1 MTYIKILTALT
12 ALALLTACGSPTVNI
27 GEVNINNGALCDTNP
42 YGANCG
48 EEFETP
54 RQTIASGCRTDDSGA
69 LCDDAT
75 TFVCDKNF
83 DDMLCDDITEYV
95 DQREVVMEQC
105 TDTKTQ
111 AACDEED
118 RITACDANEFA
129 SDCAEQKYVDKRR
142 MTCTSDKTSTR
153 CMPTVDLI
161 CGADGDIFD
170 DFCTGLTDTDT
181 MRANAC
187 QTHGTDAGGDDSCAA
202 SLASSCTI
210 TDPFIYAGCKDVE
223 GIAGVRMMYCET
235 PATAWNPKCMETT
248 HGAVNTTRVTA
259 CQMFG
264 TDTGMGGD
272 DSCATSL
279 AIVCNDIANPFIYEG
294 CDDVAGIN
302 AGVRKI
308 FCETPAT
315 AWNPKCMDTTHG
327 AVDATRVTAC
337 EMFGTDTDMG
347 GDTSCA
353 TSLISVCLLANPFIH
368 AGCDDVVG
376 INAGVRTMFCEMPAN
391 AWNPKCMETTHGTVS
406 ATRVTACQMFGTDT
420 GMGGDD
426 SCATSLISVCLLANP
441 FIHAGCDDVAGIDD
455 GVRTMFCEMPANA
468 WNPKCMQTTHG
479 AVNATRV
486 MACEM
491 FGTDTGMGGDDSCA
505 TSLASSCTITNPFI
519 HEGCDDVVGI
529 DAGVR
534 TMFCEMPANAWNP
547 KCMDT
552 THGTVIATRMTAC
565 QMFGTGMGG
574 DTSCAD
580 SLASSCTIT
589 NPFIHAG
596 CDDVTDIDSGVRTM
610 FCEMPANAWN
620 PKCMD
625 TTHGTVNATRMTA
638 CEMFGTGMGGDDSCA
653 TSLISVC
660 LLANPFIHAGC
671 DDVAGIDAGVRTM
684 FCEMPANAWNP
695 KCMDTTHGTVIA
707 TRMTACQMFGT
718 GMGGDTSCATSLISV
733 CLLANPF
740 IHEGCDD
747 IVGIDAGV
755 RKIFCETPAT
765 AWNPK
770 CMDTTHG
777 AVDATRVTACE
788 MFGTNTD
795 TGGDDSCANSLISVC
810 LLANPF
816 IHEGCDD
823 VVGINA
829 GVRTMFCEMPANAW
843 NPKCMDTTHG
853 TVNATRM
860 TACEMFGTDT
870 GMGGDDSCAT
880 SLISVCLLANP
891 FIHAGCDDVAGIDDG
906 VRTMF
911 CEMPANA
918 WNPKCMETTHG
929 TVNATRMTA
938 CEMFGTDTNMG
949 GDTSCATSLISV
961 CLIANP
967 FAHAGCD
974 DVTDID
980 SGVRTMFCEMPAN
993 AWNPKCMDTTHG
1005 AVTTTRMTACEMFG
1019 TGMGGDDSC
1028 ATSLISVCLLANP
1041 FIHEGC
1047 NDVVGID
1054 AGLRKTFCE
1063 TPANAWN
1070 PKCMDTTHG
1079 AVNATRVTAC
1089 QMFGTGTGGDN
1100 SCATSLASV
1109 CNDIANPFIHAGCD
1123 DVAGIDA
1130 GVRTMYCQMSANAW
1144 NPKCMDT
1151 THGTVTAT
1159 RGDACLEFGT
1169 DTTKGGHR
1177 SCVSN
1182 TLAESSCASNPFDS
1196 ANPGCAILT
1205 KFEMIVRTY
1214 CKASHVTGCP
1224 TATYDAWVASFPDN
1238 APLLAS
1244 NLAPTAGNKFLQG
1257 KETGLNTTG
1266 LGDFTADSF
1275 NFQTA
1280 TYNGMLFGGSATNGV
1295 AFQYGNIGGKRYFY
1309 AGLLSGTDLGP
1320 PLTEAVTNATWYGR
1334 IVVLQNRDWYL
1345 TRAGKIYGDIDLTV
1359 NYDGDNNGTIRG
1371 SYDEYTVNGT
1381 FDSKGIMGG
1390 NVTRSKIDTYTRRTF
1405 IGDSNATTTTTYSFQ
1420 RRVVGPLTGLIGQT
1434 EAVGVFIGQ
1443 DFTNYD
1449 DKPRQVDANLNN
1461 FKHPATRAG
1470 FAGGFIARSTRP

>member
-69 LCDDAT
+69 LCEDAT

-111 AACDEED
+111 KACDEED

-129 SDCAEQKYVDKRR
+129 TDCAEQKYVDKRR
-142 MTCTSDKTSTR
+142 MTCSGDKTATR

-210 TDPFIYAGCKDVE
+210 TDPFIYAGCKDVA
-223 GIAGVRMMYCET
+223 GIAGVRMMYCQT
-235 PATAWNPKCMETT
+235 PANAWDAE
-248 HGAVNTTRVTA
+248 
-259 CQMFG
+259 
-264 TDTGMGGD
+264 
-272 DSCATSL
+272 
-279 AIVCNDIANPFIYEG
+279 
-294 CDDVAGIN
+294 
-302 AGVRKI
+302 
-308 FCETPAT
+308 
-315 AWNPKCMDTTHG
+315 CMDITHG
-327 AVDATRVTAC
+327 AVDTTRMTAC
-337 EMFGTDTDMG
+337 EMFGTDTGTG

-353 TSLISVCLLANPFIH
+353 NSLISVCLIA
-368 AGCDDVVG
+368 
-376 INAGVRTMFCEMPAN
+376 
-391 AWNPKCMETTHGTVS
+391 
-406 ATRVTACQMFGTDT
+406 
-420 GMGGDD
+420 
-426 SCATSLISVCLLANP
+426 
-441 FIHAGCDDVAGIDD
+441 
-455 GVRTMFCEMPANA
+455 
-468 WNPKCMQTTHG
+468 
-479 AVNATRV
+479 
-486 MACEM
+486 
-491 FGTDTGMGGDDSCA
+491 
-505 TSLASSCTITNPFI
+505 NPFI

-547 KCMDT
+547 KCMQT
-552 THGTVIATRMTAC
+552 THGAVNTTRVTAC
-565 QMFGTGMGG
+565 QMFGTDTGTGGHTSCATSLAGVCLIANPFIHEGCDDVVGIDAGLRKTFCETPATAWNPKCMDTTHGAVTTTRMTACEMFGTDTGMGG
-574 DTSCAD
+574 DDSCATSLISVCLIANPFIHEGCDDVVGIDAGLRKTFCETPATAWNPKCMDTTHGAVTTTRMTACEMFGTDTGTGGHTSCATSLAGVCLIANPFIHEGCD
-580 SLASSCTIT
+580 DVVGIDAGLRKTFCETPANAWNPKCMDGMHGTVNTTRVTACQMFGTDTGMGGDDSCAASLASSCTIT
-589 NPFIHAG
+589 NPFIHEGCDDVTDIDSGVRTMFCEMPANAWNPKCMDTTHGTVNATRVTACQMFGTDTGTGGDDSCANSLISVCLLANPFIHAG

-638 CEMFGTGMGGDDSCA
+638 CQMFGTGTGGDDSCA
-653 TSLISVC
+653 TSLAGVC
-660 LLANPFIHAGC
+660 LIANPFIHEGC
-671 DDVAGIDAGVRTM
+671 DDVVGIDAGVRTM

-695 KCMDTTHGTVIA
+695 KCMDTTHGTV
-707 TRMTACQMFGT
+707 T
-718 GMGGDTSCATSLISV
+718 
-733 CLLANPF
+733 
-740 IHEGCDD
+740 
-747 IVGIDAGV
+747 
-755 RKIFCETPAT
+755 
-765 AWNPK
+765 
-770 CMDTTHG
+770 
-777 AVDATRVTACE
+777 
-788 MFGTNTD
+788 
-795 TGGDDSCANSLISVC
+795 
-810 LLANPF
+810 
-816 IHEGCDD
+816 
-823 VVGINA
+823 
-829 GVRTMFCEMPANAW
+829 
-843 NPKCMDTTHG
+843 
-853 TVNATRM
+853 ATRM
-860 TACEMFGTDT
+860 TACEMFGT

-880 SLISVCLLANP
+880 SLISVCLIANP
-891 FIHAGCDDVAGIDDG
+891 FI
-906 VRTMF
+906 
-911 CEMPANA
+911 
-918 WNPKCMETTHG
+918 
-929 TVNATRMTA
+929 
-938 CEMFGTDTNMG
+938 
-949 GDTSCATSLISV
+949 
-961 CLIANP
+961 
-967 FAHAGCD
+967 HAGCD

-1005 AVTTTRMTACEMFG
+1005 TVNATRVTACEMFG
-1019 TGMGGDDSC
+1019 TDTGTGGDDSC

-1079 AVNATRVTAC
+1079 TVIATRMTAC
-1089 QMFGTGTGGDN
+1089 QMFGTGTGGHAT
-1100 SCATSLASV
+1100 CAASLASV

-1159 RGDACLEFGT
+1159 RGDACLEFGI
-1169 DTTKGGHR
+1169 DTTRGGHR
-1177 SCVSN
+1177 SCVRN
-1182 TLAESSCASNPFDS
+1182 TLAESSCASNPFDP

-1214 CKASHVTGCP
+1214 CKANHLAGCP

-1280 TYNGMLFGGSATNGV
+1280 TYNGMLFGGSPTNGV

-1320 PLTEAVTNATWYGR
+1320 PLTTVTNAMWYGR
-1334 IVVLQNRDWYL
+1334 IVVLQNRAWYL
-1345 TRAGKIYGDIDLTV
+1345 TPAGKVYGDIDLTV
-1359 NYDGDNNGTIRG
+1359 NYDGNNNGTIRG

-1390 NVTRSKIDTYTRRTF
+1390 NVTRSKIGHVHEADLHRR
-1405 IGDSNATTTTTYSFQ
+1405 
-1420 RRVVGPLTGLIGQT
+1420 
-1434 EAVGVFIGQ
+1434 
-1443 DFTNYD
+1443 
-1449 DKPRQVDANLNN
+1449 
-1461 FKHPATRAG
+1461 
-1470 FAGGFIARSTRP
+1470 

>member
-83 DDMLCDDITEYV
+83 DDMLCDDIKEYV

-111 AACDEED
+111 KACDEED

-129 SDCAEQKYVDKRR
+129 TDCAEQKYVDKRR
-142 MTCTSDKTSTR
+142 MTCTGDKTSTR

-161 CGADGDIFD
+161 CGEDGDIFD
-170 DFCTGLTDTDT
+170 DFCTGLPDTDT

-210 TDPFIYAGCKDVE
+210 TDPFMYAGCDDVA
-223 GIAGVRMMYCET
+223 GINAGVRKIFCET
-235 PATAWNPKCMETT
+235 PANAWNPKCMETT
-248 HGAVNTTRVTA
+248 HGTVSATRMTA
-259 CQMFG
+259 CEMFGTDTGTGGDDSCATSLISVCLIANPFIHEGCDDVVGIDDGVRTMFCEMPANAWNPKCMETTHGTVDATRMTACEMFG

-272 DSCATSL
+272 DSCANSL
-279 AIVCNDIANPFIYEG
+279 ASSCTIANPFIHEG
-294 CDDVAGIN
+294 CDDVTGIN

-337 EMFGTDTDMG
+337 EMFGTDTGMG
-347 GDTSCA
+347 GDDSCA
-353 TSLISVCLLANPFIH
+353 TSLISVCLIANPFIH
-368 AGCDDVVG
+368 EGCDDVAG
-376 INAGVRTMFCEMPAN
+376 IDAGVRTMFCEMPANAWNPKCMQTTHGAVNTTRVTACQMFGTDTGTGGHTSCATSLAGVCLIANPFIHEGCDDVTDIDSGVRTMFCEMPAN

-406 ATRVTACQMFGTDT
+406 ATRMTACQMFGTDT
-420 GMGGDD
+420 DMGGDT
-426 SCATSLISVCLLANP
+426 SCATSLISVCL
-441 FIHAGCDDVAGIDD
+441 
-455 GVRTMFCEMPANA
+455 
-468 WNPKCMQTTHG
+468 
-479 AVNATRV
+479 
-486 MACEM
+486 
-491 FGTDTGMGGDDSCA
+491 
-505 TSLASSCTITNPFI
+505 
-519 HEGCDDVVGI
+519 
-529 DAGVR
+529 
-534 TMFCEMPANAWNP
+534 
-547 KCMDT
+547 
-552 THGTVIATRMTAC
+552 IA
-565 QMFGTGMGG
+565 
-574 DTSCAD
+574 
-580 SLASSCTIT
+580 

-610 FCEMPANAWN
+610 YCEMPANAWN
-620 PKCMD
+620 PKCM
-625 TTHGTVNATRMTA
+625 
-638 CEMFGTGMGGDDSCA
+638 E
-653 TSLISVC
+653 
-660 LLANPFIHAGC
+660 
-671 DDVAGIDAGVRTM
+671 
-684 FCEMPANAWNP
+684 
-695 KCMDTTHGTVIA
+695 TTHGTVIA

-718 GMGGDTSCATSLISV
+718 G
-733 CLLANPF
+733 
-740 IHEGCDD
+740 
-747 IVGIDAGV
+747 
-755 RKIFCETPAT
+755 
-765 AWNPK
+765 
-770 CMDTTHG
+770 
-777 AVDATRVTACE
+777 
-788 MFGTNTD
+788 
-795 TGGDDSCANSLISVC
+795 TGGHATCA
-810 LLANPF
+810 A
-816 IHEGCDD
+816 
-823 VVGINA
+823 
-829 GVRTMFCEMPANAW
+829 
-843 NPKCMDTTHG
+843 
-853 TVNATRM
+853 
-860 TACEMFGTDT
+860 
-870 GMGGDDSCAT
+870 
-880 SLISVCLLANP
+880 
-891 FIHAGCDDVAGIDDG
+891 
-906 VRTMF
+906 
-911 CEMPANA
+911 
-918 WNPKCMETTHG
+918 
-929 TVNATRMTA
+929 
-938 CEMFGTDTNMG
+938 
-949 GDTSCATSLISV
+949 
-961 CLIANP
+961 
-967 FAHAGCD
+967 
-974 DVTDID
+974 
-980 SGVRTMFCEMPAN
+980 
-993 AWNPKCMDTTHG
+993 
-1005 AVTTTRMTACEMFG
+1005 
-1019 TGMGGDDSC
+1019 
-1028 ATSLISVCLLANP
+1028 
-1041 FIHEGC
+1041 
-1047 NDVVGID
+1047 
-1054 AGLRKTFCE
+1054 
-1063 TPANAWN
+1063 
-1070 PKCMDTTHG
+1070 
-1079 AVNATRVTAC
+1079 
-1089 QMFGTGTGGDN
+1089 
-1100 SCATSLASV
+1100 SLASV

-1159 RGDACLEFGT
+1159 RGDACLEFGI
-1169 DTTKGGHR
+1169 DTTRGGHR
-1177 SCVSN
+1177 SCVGN

-1266 LGDFTADSF
+1266 LRDFTADSF

-1280 TYNGMLFGGSATNGV
+1280 TYNGMLFGGNATEGV

-1320 PLTEAVTNATWYGR
+1320 PLTTVTNATWYGR
-1334 IVVLQNRDWYL
+1334 IVVLQNRAWYL
-1345 TRAGKIYGDIDLTV
+1345 TPAGKIYGDIDLTV
-1359 NYDGDNNGTIRG
+1359 NYDGDNNGTIG
-1371 SYDEYTVNGT
+1371 GVYGEYTVNGT

-1449 DKPRQVDANLNN
+1449 DRPRQLDANLNN

>member
-83 DDMLCDDITEYV
+83 DDMLCDDIKEYV

-111 AACDEED
+111 KACDEED

-129 SDCAEQKYVDKRR
+129 TDCAEQKYVDKRR
-142 MTCTSDKTSTR
+142 MTCTGDKTSTR
-153 CMPTVDLI
+153 CMPTVELI
-161 CGADGDIFD
+161 CGTDGDIFD

-187 QTHGTDAGGDDSCAA
+187 QTHGTDAGGNDSCAT

-210 TDPFIYAGCKDVE
+210 TDPFIYAGCKDVV
-223 GIAGVRMMYCET
+223 GIAGVRTTYCQT
-235 PATAWNPKCMETT
+235 PANAWDGECMDGM
-248 HGAVNTTRVTA
+248 HGTVNATRMTA

-264 TDTGMGGD
+264 TDMDTGGHAT
-272 DSCATSL
+272 CATSL
-279 AIVCNDIANPFIYEG
+279 ANVCNDIANPFIYKG

-327 AVDATRVTAC
+327 AVDTTRVT
-337 EMFGTDTDMG
+337 
-347 GDTSCA
+347 
-353 TSLISVCLLANPFIH
+353 
-368 AGCDDVVG
+368 
-376 INAGVRTMFCEMPAN
+376 
-391 AWNPKCMETTHGTVS
+391 
-406 ATRVTACQMFGTDT
+406 
-420 GMGGDD
+420 
-426 SCATSLISVCLLANP
+426 
-441 FIHAGCDDVAGIDD
+441 
-455 GVRTMFCEMPANA
+455 
-468 WNPKCMQTTHG
+468 
-479 AVNATRV
+479 
-486 MACEM
+486 ACEM

-505 TSLASSCTITNPFI
+505 NSLISVCLLANPFI

-529 DAGVR
+529 DAGLRTTYCQTPANAWNPKCMETTHGAVDTTRVTACEMFGTDTGMGGDDSCKTSLASSCTITNPFAHVGCDDVTGINAGVR

-552 THGTVIATRMTAC
+552 THGTVSATRMTAC
-565 QMFGTGMGG
+565 EMFGTNTDTGG
-574 DTSCAD
+574 DDSCAT
-580 SLASSCTIT
+580 SLATSCTIT

-625 TTHGTVNATRMTA
+625 TTHGTVSATRMTA
-638 CEMFGTGMGGDDSCA
+638 CEMFGTDTGTGGDTSCA

-660 LLANPFIHAGC
+660 LLANPFIHEGC

-695 KCMDTTHGTVIA
+695 KCM
-707 TRMTACQMFGT
+707 
-718 GMGGDTSCATSLISV
+718 
-733 CLLANPF
+733 
-740 IHEGCDD
+740 
-747 IVGIDAGV
+747 
-755 RKIFCETPAT
+755 ET
-765 AWNPK
+765 
-770 CMDTTHG
+770 MHG
-777 AVDATRVTACE
+777 AVNATRVTACE
-788 MFGTNTD
+788 MFGTD
-795 TGGDDSCANSLISVC
+795 
-810 LLANPF
+810 
-816 IHEGCDD
+816 
-823 VVGINA
+823 
-829 GVRTMFCEMPANAW
+829 
-843 NPKCMDTTHG
+843 
-853 TVNATRM
+853 
-860 TACEMFGTDT
+860 
-870 GMGGDDSCAT
+870 
-880 SLISVCLLANP
+880 
-891 FIHAGCDDVAGIDDG
+891 
-906 VRTMF
+906 
-911 CEMPANA
+911 
-918 WNPKCMETTHG
+918 
-929 TVNATRMTA
+929 
-938 CEMFGTDTNMG
+938 
-949 GDTSCATSLISV
+949 
-961 CLIANP
+961 
-967 FAHAGCD
+967 
-974 DVTDID
+974 
-980 SGVRTMFCEMPAN
+980 
-993 AWNPKCMDTTHG
+993 
-1005 AVTTTRMTACEMFG
+1005 

-1054 AGLRKTFCE
+1054 AGLRTTYCQ

-1079 AVNATRVTAC
+1079 TVIATRMTAC

-1100 SCATSLASV
+1100 SCAASLASV

-1159 RGDACLEFGT
+1159 RGDACLEFGI
-1169 DTTKGGHR
+1169 DTTRGGHP
-1177 SCVSN
+1177 SCVRN
-1182 TLAESSCASNPFDS
+1182 TLAESSCASNPFDP

-1280 TYNGMLFGGSATNGV
+1280 TYNGMLFGGNATEGV

-1320 PLTEAVTNATWYGR
+1320 PLTTVTNATWYGR
-1334 IVVLQNRDWYL
+1334 IVVLQNRAWYL
-1345 TRAGKIYGDIDLTV
+1345 TPAGKIYGDIDLTV
-1359 NYDGDNNGTIRG
+1359 NYDGDNNGTIG
-1371 SYDEYTVNGT
+1371 GVYGEYTVNGT

-1449 DKPRQVDANLNN
+1449 DRPRQLDANLNN

>member
-69 LCDDAT
+69 LCEDAT

-111 AACDEED
+111 KACDEED

-129 SDCAEQKYVDKRR
+129 TDCAEQKYVDKRR
-142 MTCTSDKTSTR
+142 MTCTGDKTSTR
-153 CMPTVDLI
+153 CMPTVELI
-161 CGADGDIFD
+161 CGEDGDIFD
-170 DFCTGLTDTDT
+170 DFCTGLPDTDT

-210 TDPFIYAGCKDVE
+210 TDPFIYTGCKDVE
-223 GIAGVRMMYCET
+223 GIAGVRMMYCQT
-235 PATAWNPKCMETT
+235 PANAWDAECMDTT
-248 HGAVNTTRVTA
+248 HGAVDDTRMTA

-264 TDTGMGGD
+264 TDMDTGGHAT
-272 DSCATSL
+272 CATSL
-279 AIVCNDIANPFIYEG
+279 AIVCNDIANPFIYKG

-337 EMFGTDTDMG
+337 EMFGTDT
-347 GDTSCA
+347 
-353 TSLISVCLLANPFIH
+353 
-368 AGCDDVVG
+368 
-376 INAGVRTMFCEMPAN
+376 
-391 AWNPKCMETTHGTVS
+391 
-406 ATRVTACQMFGTDT
+406 

-426 SCATSLISVCLLANP
+426 SCANSLISVCLLANP

-468 WNPKCMQTTHG
+468 WNPKCM
-479 AVNATRV
+479 
-486 MACEM
+486 
-491 FGTDTGMGGDDSCA
+491 DGM
-505 TSLASSCTITNPFI
+505 
-519 HEGCDDVVGI
+519 
-529 DAGVR
+529 
-534 TMFCEMPANAWNP
+534 
-547 KCMDT
+547 
-552 THGTVIATRMTAC
+552 
-565 QMFGTGMGG
+565 
-574 DTSCAD
+574 
-580 SLASSCTIT
+580 
-589 NPFIHAG
+589 
-596 CDDVTDIDSGVRTM
+596 
-610 FCEMPANAWN
+610 
-620 PKCMD
+620 
-625 TTHGTVNATRMTA
+625 
-638 CEMFGTGMGGDDSCA
+638 
-653 TSLISVC
+653 
-660 LLANPFIHAGC
+660 
-671 DDVAGIDAGVRTM
+671 
-684 FCEMPANAWNP
+684 
-695 KCMDTTHGTVIA
+695 
-707 TRMTACQMFGT
+707 
-718 GMGGDTSCATSLISV
+718 
-733 CLLANPF
+733 
-740 IHEGCDD
+740 
-747 IVGIDAGV
+747 
-755 RKIFCETPAT
+755 
-765 AWNPK
+765 
-770 CMDTTHG
+770 
-777 AVDATRVTACE
+777 
-788 MFGTNTD
+788 
-795 TGGDDSCANSLISVC
+795 
-810 LLANPF
+810 
-816 IHEGCDD
+816 
-823 VVGINA
+823 
-829 GVRTMFCEMPANAW
+829 
-843 NPKCMDTTHG
+843 
-853 TVNATRM
+853 
-860 TACEMFGTDT
+860 
-870 GMGGDDSCAT
+870 
-880 SLISVCLLANP
+880 
-891 FIHAGCDDVAGIDDG
+891 
-906 VRTMF
+906 
-911 CEMPANA
+911 
-918 WNPKCMETTHG
+918 
-929 TVNATRMTA
+929 
-938 CEMFGTDTNMG
+938 
-949 GDTSCATSLISV
+949 
-961 CLIANP
+961 
-967 FAHAGCD
+967 
-974 DVTDID
+974 
-980 SGVRTMFCEMPAN
+980 
-993 AWNPKCMDTTHG
+993 HG
-1005 AVTTTRMTACEMFG
+1005 AVTTTRVTACQMFG

-1070 PKCMDTTHG
+1070 PKCMETTHG
-1079 AVNATRVTAC
+1079 TVIATRMTAC

-1100 SCATSLASV
+1100 SCAASLASV

-1169 DTTKGGHR
+1169 DTTRGGHR

-1182 TLAESSCASNPFDS
+1182 TLAESSCASNPFDP

-1214 CKASHVTGCP
+1214 CKASHLAGCP
-1224 TATYDAWVASFPDN
+1224 TATYDAWVASFPQN

-1266 LGDFTADSF
+1266 LRDFTADSF

-1280 TYNGMLFGGSATNGV
+1280 TYNGMLFGGSPTNGV

-1371 SYDEYTVNGT
+1371 SYGEYTVNGT

>member
-83 DDMLCDDITEYV
+83 DDMLCDDIKEYV

-111 AACDEED
+111 KACDEED

-142 MTCTSDKTSTR
+142 MTCTGDKTATR
-153 CMPTVDLI
+153 CMPTVKLI
-161 CGADGDIFD
+161 CGEDGDIFD
-170 DFCTGLTDTDT
+170 DFCTGLPDTDT

-202 SLASSCTI
+202 SLASACTI
-210 TDPFIYAGCKDVE
+210 TDPFIYAGCKDV
-223 GIAGVRMMYCET
+223 A
-235 PATAWNPKCMETT
+235 
-248 HGAVNTTRVTA
+248 
-259 CQMFG
+259 
-264 TDTGMGGD
+264 
-272 DSCATSL
+272 
-279 AIVCNDIANPFIYEG
+279 
-294 CDDVAGIN
+294 
-302 AGVRKI
+302 
-308 FCETPAT
+308 
-315 AWNPKCMDTTHG
+315 
-327 AVDATRVTAC
+327 
-337 EMFGTDTDMG
+337 
-347 GDTSCA
+347 
-353 TSLISVCLLANPFIH
+353 
-368 AGCDDVVG
+368 
-376 INAGVRTMFCEMPAN
+376 
-391 AWNPKCMETTHGTVS
+391 
-406 ATRVTACQMFGTDT
+406 
-420 GMGGDD
+420 
-426 SCATSLISVCLLANP
+426 
-441 FIHAGCDDVAGIDD
+441 
-455 GVRTMFCEMPANA
+455 
-468 WNPKCMQTTHG
+468 
-479 AVNATRV
+479 
-486 MACEM
+486 
-491 FGTDTGMGGDDSCA
+491 
-505 TSLASSCTITNPFI
+505 
-519 HEGCDDVVGI
+519 GI

-534 TMFCEMPANAWNP
+534 TMYCQMSANAWNP

-552 THGTVIATRMTAC
+552 THGTVNATRVTAC
-565 QMFGTGMGG
+565 EMFGTNTNMGG
-574 DTSCAD
+574 DDSCKT

-625 TTHGTVNATRMTA
+625 TTHGAV
-638 CEMFGTGMGGDDSCA
+638 
-653 TSLISVC
+653 
-660 LLANPFIHAGC
+660 
-671 DDVAGIDAGVRTM
+671 
-684 FCEMPANAWNP
+684 
-695 KCMDTTHGTVIA
+695 TT
-707 TRMTACQMFGT
+707 
-718 GMGGDTSCATSLISV
+718 
-733 CLLANPF
+733 
-740 IHEGCDD
+740 
-747 IVGIDAGV
+747 
-755 RKIFCETPAT
+755 
-765 AWNPK
+765 
-770 CMDTTHG
+770 
-777 AVDATRVTACE
+777 TRVTACE

-795 TGGDDSCANSLISVC
+795 TGGDDSC
-810 LLANPF
+810 
-816 IHEGCDD
+816 
-823 VVGINA
+823 
-829 GVRTMFCEMPANAW
+829 
-843 NPKCMDTTHG
+843 K
-853 TVNATRM
+853 
-860 TACEMFGTDT
+860 
-870 GMGGDDSCAT
+870 T
-880 SLISVCLLANP
+880 SLAS
-891 FIHAGCDDVAGIDDG
+891 
-906 VRTMF
+906 
-911 CEMPANA
+911 
-918 WNPKCMETTHG
+918 
-929 TVNATRMTA
+929 
-938 CEMFGTDTNMG
+938 
-949 GDTSCATSLISV
+949 SCTIT
-961 CLIANP
+961 NP

-1005 AVTTTRMTACEMFG
+1005 TVNATRMTACQMFG
-1019 TGMGGDDSC
+1019 TDMDTGGHATCATSLAIVCNDIANPFIYEGCDDVAGINAGIRKIFCETPATAWNPKCMDTTHGTVNATRMMACQMFGTDTGMGGDTSC

-1041 FIHEGC
+1041 FIHVGC
-1047 NDVVGID
+1047 DDVVGID

-1079 AVNATRVTAC
+1079 TVTATRMTAC
-1089 QMFGTGTGGDN
+1089 EMFGTDTGMGGDD
-1100 SCATSLASV
+1100 SCATSLASS
-1109 CNDIANPFIHAGCD
+1109 CTITNPFIHAGCD
-1123 DVAGIDA
+1123 DVTDIDSGVRTMFCEMPANAWNPKCMETTHGTVSATRMTACEMFGTDTGTGGDDSCATSLISVCLLANPFIHEGCDDVVGIDA

-1159 RGDACLEFGT
+1159 RGDACLEFGI
-1169 DTTKGGHR
+1169 DTTRGGHR
-1177 SCVSN
+1177 SCVRN
-1182 TLAESSCASNPFDS
+1182 TLAESSCASNPFDP

-1214 CKASHVTGCP
+1214 CKASHVAGCP
-1224 TATYDAWVASFPDN
+1224 TATYDAWVASFPQN

-1280 TYNGMLFGGSATNGV
+1280 TYNGMLFGGSPTNGV

-1334 IVVLQNRDWYL
+1334 IVVLQNRAWYL
-1345 TRAGKIYGDIDLTV
+1345 TPAGKIYGDIDLTV

-1371 SYDEYTVNGT
+1371 SYGEYTVNGT

>member
-111 AACDEED
+111 KACDEED

-129 SDCAEQKYVDKRR
+129 TDCAEQKYVDKRR
-142 MTCTSDKTSTR
+142 MTCTGDKTSTR

-161 CGADGDIFD
+161 CGEDGDIFD
-170 DFCTGLTDTDT
+170 DFCTGLPDTDT
-181 MRANAC
+181 MRVNAC
-187 QTHGTDAGGDDSCAA
+187 QTHGTDAGGNDSCAT
-202 SLASSCTI
+202 SLASACTI
-210 TDPFIYAGCKDVE
+210 TDPFIYAGCDDVA
-223 GIAGVRMMYCET
+223 GINAGVRKIFCET
-235 PATAWNPKCMETT
+235 PATAWNPKCMDGM
-248 HGAVNTTRVTA
+248 HGTVNATRMTA

-264 TDTGMGGD
+264 TDMDTGGHAT
-272 DSCATSL
+272 CATSL

-315 AWNPKCMDTTHG
+315 AWNPKCMDGMHGTVNTT
-327 AVDATRVTAC
+327 RMTAC
-337 EMFGTDTDMG
+337 EMFGTDTGTG
-347 GDTSCA
+347 GDDSCA

-368 AGCDDVVG
+368 EGCDDVVG
-376 INAGVRTMFCEMPAN
+376 IDAGVRTMFCEMPANAWNPKCMQTTHGAVDTTRVMACQMFGTDTGTGGHATCATSLASACTITNPFIHAGCDDVTNINAGVRTMFCEMPAN
-391 AWNPKCMETTHGTVS
+391 AWNPKCMETTHGAVDT
-406 ATRVTACQMFGTDT
+406 TRMMACQMFGTDT
-420 GMGGDD
+420 GTGGHAT
-426 SCATSLISVCLLANP
+426 CATSLASACTITNP
-441 FIHAGCDDVAGIDD
+441 FIHAGCDDV
-455 GVRTMFCEMPANA
+455 
-468 WNPKCMQTTHG
+468 
-479 AVNATRV
+479 
-486 MACEM
+486 
-491 FGTDTGMGGDDSCA
+491 
-505 TSLASSCTITNPFI
+505 TNI
-519 HEGCDDVVGI
+519 N
-529 DAGVR
+529 AGVR

-565 QMFGTGMGG
+565 QMFGTDTGTGGHTSCATSLISVCLIANPFAHAGCDDVTDIDSGVRTMYCEMPANAWNPKCMDTTHGTVTATRMTACEMFGTDTGMGG
-574 DTSCAD
+574 DDSCAA

-625 TTHGTVNATRMTA
+625 TTHGTV
-638 CEMFGTGMGGDDSCA
+638 
-653 TSLISVC
+653 
-660 LLANPFIHAGC
+660 
-671 DDVAGIDAGVRTM
+671 
-684 FCEMPANAWNP
+684 
-695 KCMDTTHGTVIA
+695 IA
-707 TRMTACQMFGT
+707 TRM
-718 GMGGDTSCATSLISV
+718 
-733 CLLANPF
+733 
-740 IHEGCDD
+740 
-747 IVGIDAGV
+747 
-755 RKIFCETPAT
+755 
-765 AWNPK
+765 
-770 CMDTTHG
+770 
-777 AVDATRVTACE
+777 
-788 MFGTNTD
+788 
-795 TGGDDSCANSLISVC
+795 
-810 LLANPF
+810 
-816 IHEGCDD
+816 
-823 VVGINA
+823 
-829 GVRTMFCEMPANAW
+829 
-843 NPKCMDTTHG
+843 
-853 TVNATRM
+853 
-860 TACEMFGTDT
+860 
-870 GMGGDDSCAT
+870 
-880 SLISVCLLANP
+880 
-891 FIHAGCDDVAGIDDG
+891 
-906 VRTMF
+906 
-911 CEMPANA
+911 
-918 WNPKCMETTHG
+918 
-929 TVNATRMTA
+929 
-938 CEMFGTDTNMG
+938 
-949 GDTSCATSLISV
+949 
-961 CLIANP
+961 
-967 FAHAGCD
+967 
-974 DVTDID
+974 
-980 SGVRTMFCEMPAN
+980 
-993 AWNPKCMDTTHG
+993 
-1005 AVTTTRMTACEMFG
+1005 
-1019 TGMGGDDSC
+1019 
-1028 ATSLISVCLLANP
+1028 
-1041 FIHEGC
+1041 
-1047 NDVVGID
+1047 
-1054 AGLRKTFCE
+1054 
-1063 TPANAWN
+1063 
-1070 PKCMDTTHG
+1070 
-1079 AVNATRVTAC
+1079 TAC

-1100 SCATSLASV
+1100 SCAASLASV

-1123 DVAGIDA
+1123 DVMGIDA
-1130 GVRTMYCQMSANAW
+1130 GVRTMYCQTPANAW

-1177 SCVSN
+1177 SCVRN
-1182 TLAESSCASNPFDS
+1182 TLAESSCASNPFDP

-1214 CKASHVTGCP
+1214 CKASHLAGCP

-1266 LGDFTADSF
+1266 LRDFTADSF

-1280 TYNGMLFGGSATNGV
+1280 TYNGMLFGGSPTNGV

-1320 PLTEAVTNATWYGR
+1320 PLTTVTNATWYGR

-1359 NYDGDNNGTIRG
+1359 NYDGDNNGTIGG
-1371 SYDEYTVNGT
+1371 SYGEYTVNGT

-1390 NVTRSKIDTYTRRTF
+1390 NVTRSKIDTYRRRTF

-1443 DFTNYD
+1443 DFMNYD
-1449 DKPRQVDANLNN
+1449 DRPRQLDANLNN

-1470 FAGGFIARSTRP
+1470 FAGGFIARSTQP

>member
-48 EEFETP
+48 EEFEAP

-111 AACDEED
+111 KACDEED

-129 SDCAEQKYVDKRR
+129 TDCAEQKYVDKRR
-142 MTCTSDKTSTR
+142 MTCTGDKTSTR

-161 CGADGDIFD
+161 CGEDGDIFD
-170 DFCTGLTDTDT
+170 DFCTGLPDTDT

-235 PATAWNPKCMETT
+235 PANAWDGECMDGM
-248 HGAVNTTRVTA
+248 HGTVSATRMTA

-264 TDTGMGGD
+264 TDIDTGGHAT
-272 DSCATSL
+272 CATSL

-337 EMFGTDTDMG
+337 EMFGTDTGMG
-347 GDTSCA
+347 GDDSCA
-353 TSLISVCLLANPFIH
+353 NSLISVCLLANPFIH
-368 AGCDDVVG
+368 EGCDDVVG
-376 INAGVRTMFCEMPAN
+376 IDAGLRITYCQTPAN
-391 AWNPKCMETTHGTVS
+391 AWNPKCMQTTHGAVDT
-406 ATRVTACQMFGTDT
+406 TRVTACEMFGTNT

-426 SCATSLISVCLLANP
+426 SCATSLISVCLIANP
-441 FIHAGCDDVAGIDD
+441 FIHA
-455 GVRTMFCEMPANA
+455 
-468 WNPKCMQTTHG
+468 
-479 AVNATRV
+479 
-486 MACEM
+486 
-491 FGTDTGMGGDDSCA
+491 
-505 TSLASSCTITNPFI
+505 
-519 HEGCDDVVGI
+519 GCDDVVGI

-552 THGTVIATRMTAC
+552 THGTVIATRVTAC
-565 QMFGTGMGG
+565 QMFGTNTGMGG
-574 DTSCAD
+574 DDSCATSLISVCLLANPFIHEGCD
-580 SLASSCTIT
+580 DVVGIDAGLRKTFCETPANAWNPKCMDIMHGAVDTTRVTACEMFGTDTGMGGDDSCANSLASSCTIT

-625 TTHGTVNATRMTA
+625 TTHGTVNATRVTA
-638 CEMFGTGMGGDDSCA
+638 CQMFGTGMGGDDSCA

-660 LLANPFIHAGC
+660 LI
-671 DDVAGIDAGVRTM
+671 
-684 FCEMPANAWNP
+684 
-695 KCMDTTHGTVIA
+695 
-707 TRMTACQMFGT
+707 
-718 GMGGDTSCATSLISV
+718 
-733 CLLANPF
+733 ANPF
-740 IHEGCDD
+740 IHEGC
-747 IVGIDAGV
+747 
-755 RKIFCETPAT
+755 
-765 AWNPK
+765 N
-770 CMDTTHG
+770 
-777 AVDATRVTACE
+777 
-788 MFGTNTD
+788 
-795 TGGDDSCANSLISVC
+795 
-810 LLANPF
+810 
-816 IHEGCDD
+816 D
-823 VVGINA
+823 VVGIDA

-853 TVNATRM
+853 TVNATRV

-870 GMGGDDSCAT
+870 GT
-880 SLISVCLLANP
+880 
-891 FIHAGCDDVAGIDDG
+891 
-906 VRTMF
+906 
-911 CEMPANA
+911 
-918 WNPKCMETTHG
+918 
-929 TVNATRMTA
+929 
-938 CEMFGTDTNMG
+938 
-949 GDTSCATSLISV
+949 
-961 CLIANP
+961 
-967 FAHAGCD
+967 
-974 DVTDID
+974 
-980 SGVRTMFCEMPAN
+980 
-993 AWNPKCMDTTHG
+993 
-1005 AVTTTRMTACEMFG
+1005 
-1019 TGMGGDDSC
+1019 GGDDSC

-1079 AVNATRVTAC
+1079 TVIATRMTAC

-1100 SCATSLASV
+1100 SCAASLATV
-1109 CNDIANPFIHAGCD
+1109 CLIANPFIHEGCD

-1159 RGDACLEFGT
+1159 RGDACLEFGI
-1169 DTTKGGHR
+1169 DTTRGGHR
-1177 SCVSN
+1177 SCVRN
-1182 TLAESSCASNPFDS
+1182 TLAESSCASNPFDP

-1214 CKASHVTGCP
+1214 CKASHVAGCP

-1280 TYNGMLFGGSATNGV
+1280 TYNGMLFGGSATEGV

-1320 PLTEAVTNATWYGR
+1320 PLTTVTNATWYGR

-1359 NYDGDNNGTIRG
+1359 NYDGDNNGTIG
-1371 SYDEYTVNGT
+1371 GVYGEYTVNGT

>member
-111 AACDEED
+111 KACDEED

-129 SDCAEQKYVDKRR
+129 TDCAEQKYVDKRR
-142 MTCTSDKTSTR
+142 MTCTGDKTSTR
-153 CMPTVDLI
+153 CMPTVELI
-161 CGADGDIFD
+161 CGTDGDIFD
-170 DFCTGLTDTDT
+170 DFCTGLPDTDT

-187 QTHGTDAGGDDSCAA
+187 QTHGTDAGGDDSCA
-202 SLASSCTI
+202 
-210 TDPFIYAGCKDVE
+210 
-223 GIAGVRMMYCET
+223 
-235 PATAWNPKCMETT
+235 
-248 HGAVNTTRVTA
+248 
-259 CQMFG
+259 
-264 TDTGMGGD
+264 
-272 DSCATSL
+272 
-279 AIVCNDIANPFIYEG
+279 
-294 CDDVAGIN
+294 
-302 AGVRKI
+302 
-308 FCETPAT
+308 
-315 AWNPKCMDTTHG
+315 
-327 AVDATRVTAC
+327 
-337 EMFGTDTDMG
+337 
-347 GDTSCA
+347 
-353 TSLISVCLLANPFIH
+353 TSLISVCLIANPFIH
-368 AGCDDVVG
+368 EGCDDVVG
-376 INAGVRTMFCEMPAN
+376 IDAGLRTMY
-391 AWNPKCMETTHGTVS
+391 
-406 ATRVTACQMFGTDT
+406 
-420 GMGGDD
+420 
-426 SCATSLISVCLLANP
+426 
-441 FIHAGCDDVAGIDD
+441 
-455 GVRTMFCEMPANA
+455 CEMPANA

-479 AVNATRV
+479 AVDTTRV
-486 MACEM
+486 TACEM
-491 FGTDTGMGGDDSCA
+491 FGTNTGMGGDDSCA
-505 TSLASSCTITNPFI
+505 TSLISVCLIANPFI

-529 DAGVR
+529 DAGLR
-534 TMFCEMPANAWNP
+534 KTFCETPATAWNP
-547 KCMDT
+547 KCMQT
-552 THGTVIATRMTAC
+552 THGTVTATRMTAC
-565 QMFGTGMGG
+565 QMFGIDTTSGG
-574 DTSCAD
+574 DDSCAT
-580 SLASSCTIT
+580 SLISVCLLA

-625 TTHGTVNATRMTA
+625 TTHGTVT
-638 CEMFGTGMGGDDSCA
+638 
-653 TSLISVC
+653 
-660 LLANPFIHAGC
+660 
-671 DDVAGIDAGVRTM
+671 
-684 FCEMPANAWNP
+684 
-695 KCMDTTHGTVIA
+695 A
-707 TRMTACQMFGT
+707 TRMTACQMFGIDMDT
-718 GMGGDTSCATSLISV
+718 GGHATCATSLAIV
-733 CLLANPF
+733 CNDIANPF
-740 IHEGCDD
+740 IYKGCDD
-747 IVGIDAGV
+747 VAGINAGI
-755 RKIFCETPAT
+755 RKTFCETPAT

-777 AVDATRVTACE
+777 AVDATR
-788 MFGTNTD
+788 
-795 TGGDDSCANSLISVC
+795 
-810 LLANPF
+810 
-816 IHEGCDD
+816 
-823 VVGINA
+823 
-829 GVRTMFCEMPANAW
+829 
-843 NPKCMDTTHG
+843 
-853 TVNATRM
+853 M
-860 TACEMFGTDT
+860 TACQ
-870 GMGGDDSCAT
+870 
-880 SLISVCLLANP
+880 
-891 FIHAGCDDVAGIDDG
+891 
-906 VRTMF
+906 
-911 CEMPANA
+911 
-918 WNPKCMETTHG
+918 
-929 TVNATRMTA
+929 
-938 CEMFGTDTNMG
+938 
-949 GDTSCATSLISV
+949 
-961 CLIANP
+961 
-967 FAHAGCD
+967 
-974 DVTDID
+974 
-980 SGVRTMFCEMPAN
+980 
-993 AWNPKCMDTTHG
+993 
-1005 AVTTTRMTACEMFG
+1005 MFG

-1028 ATSLISVCLLANP
+1028 ATSLISVCLIANP
-1041 FIHEGC
+1041 FIHAGC
-1047 NDVVGID
+1047 DDVVGID

-1070 PKCMDTTHG
+1070 PKCMETTHG
-1079 AVNATRVTAC
+1079 TVIATRMTAC

-1100 SCATSLASV
+1100 SCAASLASV

-1169 DTTKGGHR
+1169 DTTKGGHP
-1177 SCVSN
+1177 SCVRN
-1182 TLAESSCASNPFDS
+1182 TLAESSCASNPFDP

-1214 CKASHVTGCP
+1214 CKASHLAGCP

-1280 TYNGMLFGGSATNGV
+1280 TYNGMLFGGSPTNGV

-1320 PLTEAVTNATWYGR
+1320 PLTTVTNATWYGR

-1359 NYDGDNNGTIRG
+1359 NYDGDNNGTIGG
-1371 SYDEYTVNGT
+1371 SYGEYTVNGT

>member
-42 YGANCG
+42 YGADCG

-111 AACDEED
+111 KACDEED

-129 SDCAEQKYVDKRR
+129 TDCAEQKYVDKRR
-142 MTCTSDKTSTR
+142 MTCTDDKTSTR
-153 CMPTVDLI
+153 CMPTVELI
-161 CGADGDIFD
+161 CGEDGDIFD
-170 DFCTGLTDTDT
+170 DFCTGLPDTDT

-202 SLASSCTI
+202 SLASFCTI
-210 TDPFIYAGCKDVE
+210 TDPFIYAGCKDVV
-223 GIAGVRMMYCET
+223 GIAGVRMMYCQT
-235 PATAWNPKCMETT
+235 PATAWNPKCMDGMHGTVNATRMTACEMFGTNTDTGGDDSCATSLASACTITDPFIHEGCDDVAGIAGVRTMYCETPANAWDAECMDGM
-248 HGAVNTTRVTA
+248 HGTVNATRMTA

-264 TDTGMGGD
+264 TNTGTGGD

-302 AGVRKI
+302 AGIRKI

-327 AVDATRVTAC
+327 AVDATRMTAC
-337 EMFGTDTDMG
+337 EMFGT
-347 GDTSCA
+347 
-353 TSLISVCLLANPFIH
+353 N
-368 AGCDDVVG
+368 
-376 INAGVRTMFCEMPAN
+376 
-391 AWNPKCMETTHGTVS
+391 
-406 ATRVTACQMFGTDT
+406 T

-441 FIHAGCDDVAGIDD
+441 FIHEGCDDVVGIDA
-455 GVRTMFCEMPANA
+455 GLRTTYCQTPANA
-468 WNPKCMQTTHG
+468 WDAECMQTTHG
-479 AVNATRV
+479 AVDTTRV
-486 MACEM
+486 TACEM

-505 TSLASSCTITNPFI
+505 TSLISVCLIANPFI
-519 HEGCDDVVGI
+519 HE
-529 DAGVR
+529 
-534 TMFCEMPANAWNP
+534 
-547 KCMDT
+547 
-552 THGTVIATRMTAC
+552 
-565 QMFGTGMGG
+565 
-574 DTSCAD
+574 
-580 SLASSCTIT
+580 
-589 NPFIHAG
+589 
-596 CDDVTDIDSGVRTM
+596 
-610 FCEMPANAWN
+610 
-620 PKCMD
+620 
-625 TTHGTVNATRMTA
+625 
-638 CEMFGTGMGGDDSCA
+638 
-653 TSLISVC
+653 
-660 LLANPFIHAGC
+660 GC

-695 KCMDTTHGTVIA
+695 KCM
-707 TRMTACQMFGT
+707 Q
-718 GMGGDTSCATSLISV
+718 
-733 CLLANPF
+733 
-740 IHEGCDD
+740 
-747 IVGIDAGV
+747 
-755 RKIFCETPAT
+755 
-765 AWNPK
+765 
-770 CMDTTHG
+770 TTHG
-777 AVDATRVTACE
+777 AVNTTRVTACQ
-788 MFGTNTD
+788 
-795 TGGDDSCANSLISVC
+795 
-810 LLANPF
+810 
-816 IHEGCDD
+816 
-823 VVGINA
+823 
-829 GVRTMFCEMPANAW
+829 
-843 NPKCMDTTHG
+843 
-853 TVNATRM
+853 
-860 TACEMFGTDT
+860 
-870 GMGGDDSCAT
+870 
-880 SLISVCLLANP
+880 
-891 FIHAGCDDVAGIDDG
+891 
-906 VRTMF
+906 
-911 CEMPANA
+911 
-918 WNPKCMETTHG
+918 
-929 TVNATRMTA
+929 
-938 CEMFGTDTNMG
+938 
-949 GDTSCATSLISV
+949 
-961 CLIANP
+961 
-967 FAHAGCD
+967 
-974 DVTDID
+974 
-980 SGVRTMFCEMPAN
+980 
-993 AWNPKCMDTTHG
+993 
-1005 AVTTTRMTACEMFG
+1005 MFG

-1028 ATSLISVCLLANP
+1028 ATSLISVCLIANP

-1079 AVNATRVTAC
+1079 TVTATRMTACEMFGTDTGMGGDDSCAASLASSCTITNPFIHEGCDDVTDIDSGVRTMYCKMPANAWNPKCMETTHGTVNATRMTACEMFGTDTGMGGDDSCATSLASSCTITNPFIHAGCDDVTDIDSGVRTMYCEMPANAWNPKCMDTTHGTVIATRMTAC
-1089 QMFGTGTGGDN
+1089 QMFGTGTGGHAT
-1100 SCATSLASV
+1100 CAASLASV

-1159 RGDACLEFGT
+1159 RGDACLEFGI
-1169 DTTKGGHR
+1169 DTTRGGHR
-1177 SCVSN
+1177 NCVGN
-1182 TLAESSCASNPFDS
+1182 TLAESSCRMNPFDP

-1214 CKASHVTGCP
+1214 CKASHVAGCP

-1266 LGDFTADSF
+1266 LRDFTADSF

-1280 TYNGMLFGGSATNGV
+1280 TYNGMLFGGSPTNGV

-1345 TRAGKIYGDIDLTV
+1345 TPAGKVYGDIDLTV

-1371 SYDEYTVNGT
+1371 SYGEYTVNGT

-1449 DKPRQVDANLNN
+1449 DRPRQVDANLNN
-1461 FKHPATRAG
+1461 FKHPATGAG